1 MESPPGLS
9 DAHASPG
16 RAWSEEGRLAALAA
30 CRVLGVEGGPA
41 FDEITR
47 LACLVCNAPVGLISL
62 VGRERQWFLSETG
75 FGTRQT
81 GLDSSIC
88 ASALHHEGVFVVT
101 DLSQDPRYAGMEIV
115 TGPRRLRFY
124 AGAAVR
130 TPEGLP
136 LGMLCVF
143 DTEPRPDG
151 LTKLQEAMLTSLARQ
166 AALQLNLRQR
176 EDEIEQGRAAL
187 IRFFNRAP
195 VGLLQADLEGRVTY
209 INRHYAE
216 LLGVSPSQMFG
227 KRLADRVHPDDAE
240 AHASALARALGGE
253 DGVVLEKRYVTPSGA
268 EAWSSDHV
276 TVTRDTDGKPLNVVF
291 VSRDITERL
300 RITAQLAASE
310 RKFRAIADT
319 MPQMV
324 WSTLPDGAADYYNQ
338 RWYDFTG
345 VPIGTHDGDAWN
357 RAVHP
362 DDRERALA
370 RWRLSVEGGEPYEI
384 EYRLRHHSGEYRW
397 VLGRALPVLNMAGQI
412 ERWFGTCTDIEDIK
426 RSEEARNLLA
436 HELSHRI
443 KNIFAVVSGL
453 VSLTSRGDEAA
464 RPFAQSFRERLNALS
479 MAHEYVRPGEGG
491 AAQAEGLSVFGLM
504 RMLLRPYEGDGRER
518 YRFNG
523 DDPEIGAKTATA
535 LALVMHEQATN
546 AVKYGALANEGGQ
559 VLIEGA
565 VDGDTYVLRW
575 REMGG
580 PPVEG
585 PPERRGF
592 GTDMASRSAAG
603 QLGGT
608 ILHDWARD
616 GLVVTLVIP
625 LANLAR

>member
-1 MESPPGLS
+1 M
-9 DAHASPG
+9 
-16 RAWSEEGRLAALAA
+16 AALAA
-30 CRVLGVEGGPA
+30 YRVLDGDAEPA

-47 LACLVCNAPVGLISL
+47 LARLVCEAPVALISL
-62 VGRERQWFLSETG
+62 VDRDRQWFLSETG
-75 FGTRQT
+75 LGVRQT
-81 GLDSSIC
+81 GLETSVC
-88 ASALHHEGVFVVT
+88 ATALDHEGIFVVP
-101 DLSQDPRYAGMEIV
+101 DLSRDPRYAGMEIV
-115 TGPRRLRFY
+115 IGPRRLRFY
-124 AGAAVR
+124 AGATVR

-136 LGMLCVF
+136 LGMLCVL
-143 DTEPRPDG
+143 DTVPRPAG
-151 LTKLQEAMLTSLARQ
+151 LTDTQKAVLASLAAQ
-166 AALQLNLRQR
+166 VVLQLNLRRR
-176 EDEIEQGRAAL
+176 EDEIAQGRAAL

-195 VGLLQADLEGRVTY
+195 VGLLQTDLDGRVSY
-209 INRHYAE
+209 INDHYAE
-216 LLGVSPSQMFG
+216 LLGVSPLEMAG
-227 KRLADRVHPDDAE
+227 KRLSDRVHPDDVQ
-240 AHASALARALGGE
+240 AHAAAVARALGGE
-253 DGVVLEKRYVTPSGA
+253 EAVVLEKRYVTPEGA

-276 TVTRDTDGKPLNVVF
+276 TVSRDADGKPLNVVF

-345 VPIGTHDGDAWN
+345 VPIGAHDGDAWN
-357 RAVHP
+357 RALHP
-362 DDRERALA
+362 DDRDRALA
-370 RWRLSVEGGEPYEI
+370 RWRQSVEGGEPYEI

-397 VLGRALPVLNMAGQI
+397 VLGRALPVLNTAGQI

-464 RPFAQSFRERLNALS
+464 KPFAQSFRERLNALS
-479 MAHEYVRPGEGG
+479 LAHEYVRPGEGG
-491 AAQAEGLSVFGLM
+491 AAQGEGLSVFGLM

-518 YRFNG
+518 YRFVG

-546 AVKYGALANEGGQ
+546 AVKYGALANEGGH

-565 VDGDTYVLRW
+565 VDGDSYVLCW

-585 PPERRGF
+585 PPQRRGF

-608 ILHDWARD
+608 ISHDWARD
-616 GLVVTLVIP
+616 GLVVTLTMP
-625 LANLAR
+625 LLNLAR